1 MTKEDILVE
10 IESNVR
16 KEMEKVQY
24 HCFKVNKDERIYCE
38 YIYFPN
44 GDYLFDRYMEYV
56 GTLTDDAFIPQLKL
70 GYREY
75 KNGIDEAQLMEYIGR
90 NLRVDV
96 FGDDTLTISYDD
108 TETFDEIVSRLYN
121 EVLEYAKDCYRK
133 EYLAEHTEVKM
144 YDVKDFYGKWI
155 DDYKPSQ
162 FKGIEQGD
170 FISVKV
176 EYTDDEGG
184 FDIKVGWY
192 DKYINDNGYNIF
204 LSNVDGEYKITAWCC
219 LPKVI

>member
-1 MTKEDILVE
+1 MTKKDILVE

-24 HCFKVNKDERIYCE
+24 HCFKVNKDERNCCK

-44 GDYLFDRYMEYV
+44 GDYLFNRYMEYI
-56 GTLTDDAFIPQLKL
+56 GTLTDDAFIPQLKRR
-70 GYREY
+70 YRDYE
-75 KNGIDEAQLMEYIGR
+75 KFIDEAQLMEYIGR

-96 FGDDTLTISYDD
+96 FGGDTLTISYDD
-108 TETFDEIVSRLYN
+108 TETFDEIVSRLYI

-155 DDYKPSQ
+155 EDYKPSQ

-184 FDIKVGWY
+184 FDVKVGWY
-192 DKYINDNGYNIF
+192 DESINDNGYNIF
-204 LSNVDGEYKITAWCC
+204 LSNADGDYKIAAWCPM
-219 LPKVI
+219 PKVV